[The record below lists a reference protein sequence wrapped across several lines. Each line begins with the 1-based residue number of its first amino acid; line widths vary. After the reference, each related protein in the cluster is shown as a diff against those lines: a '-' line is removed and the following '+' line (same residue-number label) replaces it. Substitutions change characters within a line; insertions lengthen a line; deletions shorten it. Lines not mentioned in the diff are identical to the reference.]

1 VEYIKK
7 CFAKKE
13 PLERG
18 MHNKAM
24 LLFNQYM
31 LVGGMPKPVVA
42 FIQNKKDFTES
53 DKEKRDI
60 LRLYREDIMK
70 IDARYRSKVLS
81 IFDQIPGFLSQHEKR
96 IVFKQLQD
104 GSYADQYE
112 ETFFWLADSM
122 ISNESFLCNDPN
134 VGLSLNETR
143 SYVKCYL
150 GDTGLLVSHAF
161 DENELL
167 EDDVYKQILAGKL
180 QINEGMLY
188 ENVIAQML
196 KASGKNL
203 FYHTIPYAEGKKYY
217 EIDFL
222 VTDKH
227 KISPVEV
234 KSSGYKTHKSLDVF
248 CEKFSERV
256 KSKYVIYTKDYKRE
270 NGVEYVPVYMTMFL

>member
-1 VEYIKK
+1 
-7 CFAKKE
+7 
-13 PLERG
+13 
-18 MHNKAM
+18 MD
-24 LLFNQYM
+24 LLQTRRHQQFEFSFHLSRMYHIDNDKLKFNF
-31 LVGGMPKPVVA
+31 KP
-42 FIQNKKDFTES
+42 
-53 DKEKRDI
+53 
-60 LRLYREDIMK
+60 
-70 IDARYRSKVLS
+70 
-81 IFDQIPGFLSQHEKR
+81 G
-96 IVFKQLQD
+96 
-104 GSYADQYE
+104 
-112 ETFFWLADSM
+112 W
-122 ISNESFLCNDPN
+122 
-134 VGLSLNETR
+134 
-143 SYVKCYL
+143 
-150 GDTGLLVSHAF
+150 F
-161 DENELL
+161 DEIIVDQAVVLWNKENVIYEKLL
-167 EDDVYKQILAGKL
+167 NDKL
-180 QINEGMLY
+180 STNLGYVY